1 MLWLLKAAAG
11 ELGKAE
17 LCERYRRWSLL
28 AAEGVRWWIRYGW
41 MLAVGAGREG
51 VRVDAAVAEEVL
63 CSSGS
68 DSRVDAHV

>member
-1 MLWLLKAAAG
+1 
-11 ELGKAE
+11 
-17 LCERYRRWSLL
+17 
-28 AAEGVRWWIRYGW
+28 

-63 CSSGS
+63 CSGGS

>member
-11 ELGKAE
+11 ELRKVE

-28 AAEGVRWWIRYGW
+28 AVRWWIRYGW

-63 CSSGS
+63 CSGGS